1 MQALITSPAKR
12 LPSTLIS
19 LRSTRPSPE
28 RLFVPSTIHFS
39 PVCQRKAS
47 SYITDDPF
55 VDATEESQTRSALP
69 LGKSSQINL
78 SRRIEFTGFSLVE
91 NSMARSPRNDEEWLA
106 LSAAFPGAIGI
117 QVNAIMIVV
126 RYAAATLPNKPWPL
140 SAGGLPVYITTD
152 LTTSGFNRG
161 RKGGN
166 SKGLDNYD
174 VKDGLSE
181 DLFQCAISYYKNEHG
196 INVTSI
202 LHLCGWSDCLTMSRL
217 SPYPVC

>member
-1 MQALITSPAKR
+1 MQVLITSPAKR

-28 RLFVPSTIHFS
+28 RLFVPSTIHFY
-39 PVCQRKAS
+39 PACQSKAEN
-47 SYITDDPF
+47 YITDDPS
-55 VDATEESQTRSALP
+55 VDATDESQTRSALP
-69 LGKSSQINL
+69 LGKPVSSQINL

-117 QVNAIMIVV
+117 QVNAIMIMV
-126 RYAAATLPNKPWPL
+126 RYTAATLPKKPWPL
-140 SAGGLPVYITTD
+140 SAGGLLVYITTD
-152 LTTSGFNRG
+152 TTTSGFNRG

-174 VKDGLSE
+174 VKNGLSE
-181 DLFQCAISYYKNEHG
+181 DLFQAAI
-196 INVTSI
+196 
-202 LHLCGWSDCLTMSRL
+202 L
-217 SPYPVC
+217 